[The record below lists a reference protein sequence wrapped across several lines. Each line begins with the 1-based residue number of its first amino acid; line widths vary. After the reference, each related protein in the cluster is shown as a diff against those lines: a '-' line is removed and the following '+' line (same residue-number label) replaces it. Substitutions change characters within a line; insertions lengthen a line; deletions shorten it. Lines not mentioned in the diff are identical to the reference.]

1 MTDETAASSPAAG
14 SASGS
19 GMGNAGADAAEP
31 AFGISEAMA
40 AGSASGSG
48 MGNAGADAAEPAF
61 DISERPGD
69 PADAQPEA
77 PVIAPVAMEDD
88 PDELFPGDRGTLDPE
103 VRRVLV
109 HVLQRRFLS
118 ADSRTEWALLLEHQ
132 QLIESRMHD
141 MYLRLVVDLGRGVA
155 YKQQVRSDEF
165 EVPILLKDAP
175 YNRTE
180 TLVLVHLRTVFQR
193 ESAAGEPAPRID
205 IEDIEQTVLSY
216 LTDAD
221 GSTARQQKA
230 IRAALDRLDREG
242 VIDEETL
249 GRYRIS
255 PLVEVVLSAE
265 KLAELRT
272 WLREQAAQQASRAEK
287 AQKEAAL

>member
-1 MTDETAASSPAAG
+1 MTDTTTASAPEVGLGTDAEAQHPGAEAQHPDAEAQHPA
-14 SASGS
+14 
-19 GMGNAGADAAEP
+19 P
-31 AFGISEAMA
+31 FL
-40 AGSASGSG
+40 
-48 MGNAGADAAEPAF
+48 
-61 DISERPGD
+61 
-69 PADAQPEA
+69 
-77 PVIAPVAMEDD
+77 APVAMEDD

-118 ADSRTEWALLLEHQ
+118 ADNRAEWALLLAHQ
-132 QLIESRMHD
+132 QVIESRLHD
-141 MYLRLVVDLGRGVA
+141 LYLRLVVDLSRGLA

-165 EVPILLKDAP
+165 EVPVLLKDAP

-193 ESAAGEPAPRID
+193 ESAAGQAAPRID
-205 IEDIEQTVLSY
+205 IEDVEQTVLSY

-230 IRAALDRLDREG
+230 IRAALERLDREG
-242 VIDEETL
+242 VIDEESV

-255 PLVEVVLSAE
+255 ALIEVVLSAE
-265 KLAELRT
+265 KLAELRA
-272 WLREQAAQQASRAEK
+272 WLRSQAIVDADRMP
-287 AQKEAAL
+287 KEAAL

>member
-1 MTDETAASSPAAG
+1 MTDEIAASGPAAG
-14 SASGS
+14 PASGS
-19 GMGNAGADAAEP
+19 ERGNAGADATEQ
-31 AFGISEAMA
+31 AFGIPEQADDR
-40 AGSASGSG
+40 AG
-48 MGNAGADAAEPAF
+48 D
-61 DISERPGD
+61 
-69 PADAQPEA
+69 QTEA
-77 PVIAPVAMEDD
+77 PFIVPVAMEDD

-118 ADSRTEWALLLEHQ
+118 ADNRAEWALLLEHQ

-141 MYLRLVVDLGRGVA
+141 MYLRLVVDLGRGLA

-165 EVPILLKDAP
+165 EVLILLKDAP

-265 KLAELRT
+265 KLAELRA
-272 WLREQAAQQASRAEK
+272 WLREQAAQQASRAATAEK
-287 AQKEAAL
+287 QTAPDQTAPDQTDQTPTAQKEAAL

>member
-1 MTDETAASSPAAG
+1 MTDETVDDVAAG
-14 SASGS
+14 PVVPASASGS
-19 GMGNAGADAAEP
+19 EMRNADADAAEP
-31 AFGISEAMA
+31 AFPISDGAE
-40 AGSASGSG
+40 SD
-48 MGNAGADAAEPAF
+48 ADAAP
-61 DISERPGD
+61 
-69 PADAQPEA
+69 DAPF
-77 PVIAPVAMEDD
+77 IAPVAMEDD
-88 PDELFPGDRGTLDPE
+88 LDELFPGDRGTLDAE

-118 ADSRTEWALLLEHQ
+118 ADNRAEWKLLLEHQ

-141 MYLRLVVDLGRGVA
+141 LYLRLVVDLGRGVA

-205 IEDIEQTVLSY
+205 IEDVEQTVLSY

-265 KLAELRT
+265 KLAELRA
-272 WLREQAAQQASRAEK
+272 WLREQAAQQAAHAEK

>member
-1 MTDETAASSPAAG
+1 
-14 SASGS
+14 
-19 GMGNAGADAAEP
+19 MGNAGADAVEPAVSIRDEGRGQATAEEADAEP
-31 AFGISEAMA
+31 
-40 AGSASGSG
+40 
-48 MGNAGADAAEPAF
+48 DAPF
-61 DISERPGD
+61 
-69 PADAQPEA
+69 
-77 PVIAPVAMEDD
+77 IAPVAMEDD
-88 PDELFPGDRGTLDPE
+88 PDEIFPGDRGTLDPE

-118 ADSRTEWALLLEHQ
+118 ADNRAEWAVLLEHQ

-141 MYLRLVVDLGRGVA
+141 LYLRLVVDLGRGVA

-205 IEDIEQTVLSY
+205 IEDVEQTVLSY

-265 KLAELRT
+265 KLAELRA
-272 WLREQAAQQASRAEK
+272 WLREQAAQQAAHAEK
-287 AQKEAAL
+287 AQKETTP